1 MVTANTVTAS
11 LATGDFTAGG
21 STLLTNYVSPATAS
35 GAGHISAV
43 TLSAS
48 IIGNPSRPYN
58 GNTTATLT
66 GANFSLDWSG
76 RRRGDQRHADGGNV
90 NSKDVVT
97 AATVTASLAAGDFT
111 AGGSTLLTNYVLP
124 TTASGAGHIT
134 AVTVSASIIGNPSRP
149 YNGNTNAVLTGAN
162 FSLTGLVTGETISV
176 TQTAGSYNSK
186 DVVTANMVTAT
197 LMVGDF
203 TADGGT
209 LVSNYNL
216 PTTASGAGHITAVTL
231 TAVIIGDP
239 TRPYNGNTN
248 ATLTGA
254 NFSLT
259 GLVMGEA
266 IGITQAVGSYNS
278 KDVVTAN
285 TVTANLATGDFTAAA
300 GTLTSNYNLPTS
312 ATGVAHITAVTLS
325 ASIIG
330 NPSRPYNGNTNATLT
345 GANFS
350 PTGLVTGEAISVAQT
365 GGTYN
370 SKDVATAATVTA
382 NLVSGDFAAGG
393 GTLVTNY
400 VLPTNASGAGHI
412 TALTLTA
419 SIIGDPARPY
429 NGNTNADVD
438 RSELLADWSGRRRG
452 DQRHADGGNVQQQGR
467 GHGQHGDC
475 ESRRPCDFTAGG
487 NTLLTNYVLPATASG
502 AGHISAVTLTAVII
516 GNPTRPYNG
525 NTNAVLTGAN
535 FSLTG
540 VVSGETISVT
550 QTAGTYNSKDVA
562 AANTVTASLTP
573 GDFTAAM
580 GSLVSNYSLP
590 ISASGP
596 GHIERADATIVVT
609 PYSVP
614 YDGGA
619 HTATSTAKG
628 VQDENLSGVDLS
640 GTTHTNAGDY
650 PSDPWTFTDAPATT
664 TTPAARS
671 HDNIARPTP
680 PSRSRLTASPTTA
693 RRTPP
698 PARPRACWREL

>member
-1 MVTANTVTAS
+1 M
-11 LATGDFTAGG
+11 
-21 STLLTNYVSPATAS
+21 
-35 GAGHISAV
+35 
-43 TLSAS
+43 
-48 IIGNPSRPYN
+48 
-58 GNTTATLT
+58 
-66 GANFSLDWSG
+66 
-76 RRRGDQRHADGGNV
+76 
-90 NSKDVVT
+90 
-97 AATVTASLAAGDFT
+97 
-111 AGGSTLLTNYVLP
+111 P

-134 AVTVSASIIGNPSRP
+134 AVTLSASIIGNPSRP

-162 FSLTGLVTGETISV
+162 FSLTGVVSGEAISV

-186 DVVTANMVTAT
+186 DVVTADMVTAT

-203 TADGGT
+203 TAGGGT

-231 TAVIIGDP
+231 TASIIGDP

-285 TVTANLATGDFTAAA
+285 TVTANLAAGDFTAAA

-330 NPSRPYNGNTNATLT
+330 NPSRPYNGNTTATLT

-350 PTGLVTGEAISVAQT
+350 LTGLVTGEAISVAQT

-429 NGNTNADVD
+429 NGNTNATLTGANFSLTGLVGVEAISVTQTAGTYNSKDVVTANTVTA
-438 RSELLADWSGRRRG
+438 SLATG
-452 DQRHADGGNVQQQGR
+452 
-467 GHGQHGDC
+467 
-475 ESRRPCDFTAGG
+475 DFTAGG
-487 NTLLTNYVLPATASG
+487 NTLLTNYVLPTTASG
-502 AGHISAVTLTAVII
+502 AGHISAVTLTAAII
-516 GNPTRPYNG
+516 GTPTRPYNG

-562 AANTVTASLTP
+562 TANTVTASLTP

-609 PYSVP
+609 PYTVP

-628 VQDENLSGVDLS
+628 VQNENLSGVDLS

-650 PSDPWTFTDAPATT
+650 PSDPWTFTDATGNYNNANSTVHNHIDKVNATIVVTPYTVPYDGGAHTATGTAKGVLNESLSGLDLSGT
-664 TTPAARS
+664 THTNAGDFANDPWTFTDTTGNYNNTNSTVHNHIDKVNATIVVTPYTVPYDGGA
-671 HDNIARPTP
+671 H
-680 PSRSRLTASPTTA
+680 TATSTA
-693 RRTPP
+693 KGVQNET
-698 PARPRACWREL
+698 